1 MTARVP
7 FTAAELRHALEDG
20 ELRLLYQALVDM
32 RTGRVASLECV
43 LRWQHPQ
50 RGLLHAI
57 PFVDDVAAL
66 GLAPEF
72 MRWILRT
79 AAQQLALWRAMPVDI
94 PRVAVNAWPVALGRV
109 LLDDVLRAAADAGLR
124 PSDIEI
130 ETQPE
135 ATYDAGTL
143 RSLREMRE
151 SGVRIALDDF
161 GDGDLRF
168 SWLRDAPFD
177 VVKLPVTFVLRST
190 TAYDDAVIAAGVGFA
205 RAIGAETVAEGI
217 ETVVLR
223 DHVRALGIDIGQGFL
238 WSPIVPAD
246 RIPEVI
252 GAIGIDGAIPVGP
265 IAGRVPTL

>member
-20 ELRLLYQALVDM
+20 QLRLLYQALVEM

-43 LRWQHPQ
+43 IRWQHPQ
-50 RGLLHAI
+50 RGLLHAV

-72 MRWILRT
+72 MRWILHT

-124 PSDIEI
+124 PSDIEL

-135 ATYDAGTL
+135 ATYDAATL
-143 RSLREMRE
+143 RSLQEMRE
-151 SGVRIALDDF
+151 AGVRIALDDF

-168 SWLRDAPFD
+168 CWLRDAPFD
-177 VVKLPVTFVLRST
+177 VVKLPVTFVLRSA
-190 TAYDDAVIAAGVGFA
+190 TAYDDAVIAAGVG
-205 RAIGAETVAEGI
+205 RRDRRDPRSRTRSRVRCRPGLPLVA
-217 ETVVLR
+217 
-223 DHVRALGIDIGQGFL
+223 
-238 WSPIVPAD
+238 
-246 RIPEVI
+246 
-252 GAIGIDGAIPVGP
+252 DGAG
-265 IAGRVPTL
+265 